1 MSKLIQRKAA
11 EHAESVKA
19 KEAVEAVSASVRSKS
34 APTKAVTAVKAT
46 RNNKKKAPGAGAAD
60 KSSVIYL
67 GHLPHGFYEPQ
78 LRKFFMQFGIVR
90 KLKLFRSPTTGGSR
104 GFAFL
109 QFESAETAQTVAD
122 AMHGYLLHD
131 RQLVAHVVPM
141 AKQHE
146 GMWKMR
152 KPTPEMEEEAA
163 KEEAPKVEKKKD
175 VASQQQKQTDAL
187 KRLAAKQDKLN
198 AMGIDFEIPA
208 LKC

>member
-1 MSKLIQRKAA
+1 MSKLIQKKAA
-11 EHAESVKA
+11 EHSENLKA
-19 KEAVEAVSASVRSKS
+19 KEQVEAVSASVRSKS
-34 APTKAVTAVKAT
+34 APSTKAVTAVKAT
-46 RNNKKKAPGAGAAD
+46 RNNKKKAPSASD

-90 KLKLFRSPTTGGSR
+90 KLKLFRSPSTGGSR

-163 KEEAPKVEKKKD
+163 KEEVPKVEKKKD
-175 VASQQQKQTDAL
+175 AASQQQKQTDAL